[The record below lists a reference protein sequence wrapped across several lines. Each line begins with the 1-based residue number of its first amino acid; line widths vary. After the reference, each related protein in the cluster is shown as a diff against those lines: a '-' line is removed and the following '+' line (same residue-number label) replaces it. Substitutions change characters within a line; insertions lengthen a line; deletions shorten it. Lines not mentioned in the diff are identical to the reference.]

1 MDEEEEDEEEDEDE
15 TKDILSMPIKSQ
27 QTEAPA
33 MVPDLPMG
41 RPRLL
46 LVDGHSYAYRAFYA
60 IRRLNSPS
68 GQPTNAIYGFIRML
82 TKIKEIVRPTHL
94 VVMWD
99 GGNAEERMTL
109 LPQYKQQRK
118 EMPSDM
124 EVQLDQI
131 VSWLKASNFGSYIK
145 DGCEADD
152 CIAAMTRKASAAGYE
167 VVIASS
173 DKDFMQLVSDHVWLH
188 IPTDKE
194 NPLWGREH
202 VRAKSGVDPE
212 QIVDWLALIGD
223 TVDNIPGVPGVGPK
237 TASDLL
243 KHFGSIDGIYLRLEE
258 VSSERLRASLHASAE
273 VTRRNQELVRL
284 NDKVECGPELEEL
297 KVREGDFD
305 ALHHLY
311 ERWGFRTL
319 LHELQQAQ
327 LKKTDFFNQNA

>member
-1 MDEEEEDEEEDEDE
+1 
-15 TKDILSMPIKSQ
+15 MPSKSQ

-33 MVPDLPMG
+33 QVSALSTG

-60 IRRLNSPS
+60 IRRLNSPT

-82 TKIKEIVRPTHL
+82 TKIQEIVRPTHL
-94 VVMWD
+94 LVMWD
-99 GGNAEERMTL
+99 GGNAADRMAL

-152 CIAAMTRKASAAGYE
+152 CIAAMTKKAAAAGYE

-173 DKDFMQLVSDHVWLH
+173 DKDFMQLVTDHVWLH

-194 NPLWGREH
+194 QPLWGREH
-202 VRAKSGVDPE
+202 VRAKSGVEPE

-237 TASDLL
+237 TATDLL
-243 KHFGSIDGIYLRLEE
+243 KRFGSIDEVYRRIEE
-258 VSSERLRASLHASAE
+258 VSSERLRASLQSSTE
-273 VTRRNQELVRL
+273 IVRRNRDLVRL
-284 NDKVECGPELEEL
+284 NDKVECGPELAEL
-297 KVREGDFD
+297 NVREGDFD
-305 ALHHLY
+305 SLHHLY
-311 ERWGFRTL
+311 EGWGFRTL
-319 LHELQQAQ
+319 LHELQQAR
-327 LKKTDFFNQNA
+327 LKKTDFFHQNA

>member
-1 MDEEEEDEEEDEDE
+1 
-15 TKDILSMPIKSQ
+15 MPSHSQ
-27 QTEAPA
+27 EIDSRSRDK
-33 MVPDLPMG
+33 VPVLATG

-60 IRRLNSPS
+60 IRSLNSPS
-68 GQPTNAIYGFIRML
+68 GRPTNAIYGFIRML
-82 TKIKEIVRPTHL
+82 TKIQEIVRPTHL
-94 VVMWD
+94 LVMWD
-99 GGNAEERMTL
+99 GGNAAERMTL

-124 EVQLDQI
+124 EQQLDQI
-131 VSWLKASNFGSYIK
+131 VTWLKASNFGSYIQ

-152 CIAAMTRKASAAGYE
+152 CIAAMTKRASAAGYE
-167 VVIASS
+167 VVVASS

-194 NPLWGREH
+194 QPLWGREH
-202 VRAKSGVDPE
+202 VRAKSSVEPE

-243 KHFGSIDGIYLRLEE
+243 KQFGSIDGIYRRIEE
-258 VSSERLRASLHASAE
+258 IRSERLRASLQTSAE
-273 VTRRNQELVRL
+273 IVRRNQELVRL
-284 NDKVECGPELEEL
+284 NDKVECGPPVEEL
-297 KVREGDFD
+297 AVREGDFD
-305 ALHHLY
+305 ALRHLY
-311 ERWGFRTL
+311 EGWGFRTL
-319 LHELQQAQ
+319 LHELQQAR

>member
-1 MDEEEEDEEEDEDE
+1 
-15 TKDILSMPIKSQ
+15 MPTKSQ
-27 QTEAPA
+27 KSEVEAKTP
-33 MVPDLPMG
+33 VLPTG

-82 TKIKEIVRPTHL
+82 TKIQEIVHPSHAL
-94 VVMWD
+94 VMWD
-99 GGNAEERMTL
+99 GGNAVERMTL

-124 EVQLDQI
+124 EQQLDQI
-131 VSWLKASNFGSYIK
+131 VSWLNAAHIGSYIK

-152 CIAAMTRKASAAGYE
+152 CIAAMTKHASEAGYE

-173 DKDFMQLVSDHVWLH
+173 DKDFMQLVNEHVWLH

-194 NPLWGREH
+194 QPLWGREH
-202 VRAKSGVDPE
+202 VRAKSSVEPG

-243 KHFGSIDGIYLRLEE
+243 NQFGSIDGIYARLAEI
-258 VSSERLRASLHASAE
+258 SSERLRGALQASAE
-273 VTRRNQELVRL
+273 IVRRNQELVRL
-284 NDKVECGPELEEL
+284 NDKVECGPPVEEL
-297 KVREGDFD
+297 AVRDGDFD
-305 ALHHLY
+305 KLHQLY
-311 ERWGFRTL
+311 EGWGFRTL
-319 LHELQQAQ
+319 LHELEQAR
-327 LKKTDFFNQNA
+327 LKKSDFFHENA

>member
-1 MDEEEEDEEEDEDE
+1 MRRR
-15 TKDILSMPIKSQ
+15 TRTIKCVLSMPSKSQ
-27 QTEAPA
+27 QTEAQA
-33 MVPDLPMG
+33 HVPDLPAG

-60 IRRLNSPS
+60 IRRLNSPT

-82 TKIKEIVRPTHL
+82 TKIQEIVRPTHIL
-94 VVMWD
+94 VMWD
-99 GGNAEERMTL
+99 GGNAADRMAL

-152 CIAAMTRKASAAGYE
+152 CIGAMTKKAHAAGYE

-173 DKDFMQLVSDHVWLH
+173 DKDFMQLVTEHVWLH

-194 NPLWGREH
+194 QPLWGREH
-202 VRAKSGVDPE
+202 VRAKSGVEPE

-223 TVDNIPGVPGVGPK
+223 TVDNIPGVAGVGPK

-243 KHFGSIDGIYLRLEE
+243 KRFGSIDEIYRRIEE
-258 VSSERLRASLHASAE
+258 VSSDRLRASLQAATE
-273 VTRRNQELVRL
+273 IVRRNQELVRL

-297 KVREGDFD
+297 VVREGDFD
-305 ALHHLY
+305 SLHHLY
-311 ERWGFRTL
+311 EGWGFRTL
-319 LHELQQAQ
+319 LNELQQAR
-327 LKKTDFFNQNA
+327 LKKTDFFHQNA

>member
-1 MDEEEEDEEEDEDE
+1 M
-15 TKDILSMPIKSQ
+15 SSKSQ

-33 MVPDLPMG
+33 RLPVLPTG

-68 GQPTNAIYGFIRML
+68 GKPTNAIYGFIRML
-82 TKIKEIVRPTHL
+82 TKIQEIVRPTHL
-94 VVMWD
+94 LVMWD
-99 GGNAEERMTL
+99 GGNAAERMTL

-124 EVQLDQI
+124 EQQLDQI

-145 DGCEADD
+145 DACEADD
-152 CIAAMTRKASAAGYE
+152 CIAAMTKRASAAGYE

-188 IPTDKE
+188 IPTDKDQ
-194 NPLWGREH
+194 PLWGRDH
-202 VRAKSGVDPE
+202 VRAKSGVEPE

-243 KHFGSIDGIYLRLEE
+243 KQFGSIDGIYRRIEE
-258 VSSERLRASLHASAE
+258 ISSERLRASLQTAAE
-273 VTRRNQELVRL
+273 IVRRNQELVRL
-284 NDKVECGPELEEL
+284 NDKVECGPPVEEL
-297 KVREGDFD
+297 AVREGDFD
-305 ALHHLY
+305 SLHHLY
-311 ERWGFRTL
+311 EGWGFRTL